1 MTVKKTAK
9 TWAEISMTVVDFTIF
24 RLQLEICFAFYIFFF
39 FFYLNIAIVL
49 INYSPEYSVSLGAK
63 RP

>member
-24 RLQLEICFAFYIFFF
+24 RLQLELCFAVLYFLF

>member
-24 RLQLEICFAFYIFFF
+24 RLQVELCFAAAFF
-39 FFYLNIAIVL
+39 FFYLNIVL
-49 INYSPEYSVSLGAK
+49 MNYSPEYSVSPCAK
-63 RP
+63 EAMK